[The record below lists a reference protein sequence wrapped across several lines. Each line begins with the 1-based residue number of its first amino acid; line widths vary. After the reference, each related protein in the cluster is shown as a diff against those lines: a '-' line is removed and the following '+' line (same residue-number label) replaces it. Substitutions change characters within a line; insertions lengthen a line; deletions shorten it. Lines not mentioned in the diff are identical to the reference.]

1 MIESI
6 EIRNFQIH
14 KKTKIDFDPGI
25 TIISGTSD
33 NGKSSVIRCFRW
45 LFDNR
50 PQGYN
55 FRRWGTPDKVI
66 TSVDVVVDGETISRK
81 RGKIRNEYFFKD
93 TTYKAL
99 RADVPDDIKEFLQ
112 VLPFNV
118 QMQSG
123 KIFLFENTDSEIA
136 KMIND
141 VSGIS
146 IIDDIL
152 KESNRRMR
160 QLGSEEKILIGMIKD
175 KKVQKNALKSFVSH
189 KKRIVALKDQVEA
202 CEELE
207 EQVSEIDE
215 HIETYRS
222 LRKRKKSLPDIKS
235 IQKRLSAIK
244 DIHEKMFAVN
254 EEISDISSMVDF
266 LEENKSIPEK
276 DIRKISSRISA
287 VFKLNLRAMK
297 IYDSCGFIE
306 DEIDNAE
313 SLMTMRK
320 KNKIDLKVLNS
331 ELEDIKSECGACP
344 VCDKEW

>member
-14 KKTKIDFDPGI
+14 KKTKIDFDPGV

-33 NGKSSVIRCFRW
+33 NGKSSIIRCFRW

-55 FRRWGTPDKVI
+55 FRRWNTPDKVI
-66 TSVDVVVDGETISRK
+66 TSVDIVVDGETISRK
-81 RGKIRNEYFFKD
+81 RGKVRNEYFFKD

-123 KIFLFENTDSEIA
+123 KIFLFENTDSETA

-160 QLGSEEKILIGMIKD
+160 ELGSEEKILTGMIRD
-175 KKVQKNALKSFVSH
+175 KNSQKNALKSFVSH
-189 KKRIVALKDQVEA
+189 KKRVVALKEKVSA
-202 CEELE
+202 FEEIE
-207 EQVSEIDE
+207 EHVSEIEE
-215 HIETYRS
+215 HIETYRN
-222 LRKRKKSLPDIKS
+222 LRKKKKNLPDTESLQERVLHIKESYDAVEEKEKDLDS
-235 IQKRLSAIK
+235 IS
-244 DIHEKMFAVN
+244 E
-254 EEISDISSMVDF
+254 MVEF
-266 LEENKSIPEK
+266 LEENKLIPEK
-276 DIRKISSRISA
+276 HILKANKKISYLS
-287 VFKLNLRAMK
+287 KLNESSLESSS
-297 IYDSCGFIE
+297 IIDHLE
-306 DEIDNAE
+306 DEIDNIE
-313 SLMTMRK
+313 SLVGMRK
-320 KNKIDLKVLNS
+320 ENKINLKSLIR
-331 ELEDIKSECGACP
+331 ELEEIKEECGICP
-344 VCDKEW
+344 VCEKEW